1 MDIDIADEIRELVP
15 KAEEILVE
23 YLAGYIEDA
32 DEDEDI
38 VSITRSFLESPAEGG
53 SEAGLEELITK
64 VELYLEEKRIADGK
78 VRQPTLTRLD
88 KVVDMSQAPA
98 MSSTIAM
105 AEGVDLSSINK
116 GK

>member
-15 KAEEILVE
+15 KAEEVLVE

-38 VSITRSFLESPAEGG
+38 VAVTRSFLESPAEGG
-53 SEAGLEELITK
+53 HEAKLEKLLSKIER
-64 VELYLEEKRIADGK
+64 YLEEKRVVDGK
-78 VRQPTLTRLD
+78 ARQSKLTRLD

-105 AEGVDLSSINK
+105 SEGVDLSSINK